1 MVGGNRSP
9 AFDPARVT
17 RRPRLLF
24 VQPSLQPPGGGNGVA
39 AWMLQALKDDY
50 DVTVYTWWPVDV
62 EKINRFWGTSLR
74 ADDFRAT
81 RVPTWLRRLVD
92 APPLPLAML
101 RTAVMLNS
109 VRRRLVDYDIA
120 VTANNEADFGT
131 IGVQYVHYPWNMFP
145 RPAVDLRWYH
155 FGFLLAPYYRLCVG
169 LSGFSADSM
178 RRNVSLVNSDWTGR
192 QAWTRYQM
200 ASRTVYPP
208 VTNEASPVPWEARTP
223 DFVCVGRLAPEKE
236 LERVLELMTAVR
248 ASFGATRLHVVGTS
262 DNDRYYRTI
271 VRRLR
276 AAGDWVQ
283 LHENL
288 SRAELLALIG
298 RVRYGIHGMREEHF
312 GMAPAEMVRAGCI
325 VWVPDGGGQVEIVGD
340 KRLTYGSI
348 EDAVAKIAGTLRDPE
363 EQARLRAHLA
373 TRAPLFSTE
382 RFVQQVRAAV
392 AEAAQGAAAASS
404 RKPASRASSS
414 S

>member
-1 MVGGNRSP
+1 
-9 AFDPARVT
+9 VT

-39 AWMLQALKDDY
+39 AWMLQALKDEY
-50 DVTVYTWWPVDV
+50 EITVYTWWPVDV
-62 EKINRFWGTSLR
+62 ERINRFWGTSIR

-101 RTAVMLNS
+101 RTAVMINS
-109 VRRRLVDYDIA
+109 VRRRSAEYDLAI
-120 VTANNEADFGT
+120 TANNEADFGSV
-131 IGVQYVHYPWNMFP
+131 GVQYVHYPWNMFP

-155 FGFLLAPYYRLCVG
+155 FGFLLAPYYRLCVA
-169 LSGFSADSM
+169 LSRFSADSM
-178 RRNVSLVNSDWTGR
+178 RRNITLVNSDWTGR
-192 QAWTRYQM
+192 QAWTRYQI

-208 VTNEASPVPWEARTP
+208 VRMVPSSLGWEARVP
-223 DFVCVGRLAPEKE
+223 EFVAIGRIAPEKE
-236 LERVLELMTAVR
+236 LERVIDVMTAVR
-248 ASFGATRLHVVGTS
+248 AQVPAVRLHVVGTT
-262 DNDRYYRTI
+262 DQTRYYRRI
-271 VRRLR
+271 VRRIR
-276 AAGDWVQ
+276 AAGDWIQ
-283 LHENL
+283 LHEDL
-288 SRAELLALIG
+288 SRSELDALIG

-340 KRLTYGSI
+340 ARLTYGSI
-348 EDAVAKIAGTLRDPE
+348 EEGVAKITRTLGDAD

-373 TRAPLFSTE
+373 TRASLFSTE
-382 RFVQQVRAAV
+382 RFMQQVRAAV
-392 AEAAQGAAAASS
+392 AEAAALAQGAVAASS

>member
-1 MVGGNRSP
+1 
-9 AFDPARVT
+9 VT

-50 DVTVYTWWPVDV
+50 EITVYTWWPVDV
-62 EKINRFWGTSLR
+62 EAINRFWGTSIR
-74 ADDFRAT
+74 ADEFQTT
-81 RVPTWLRRLVD
+81 RVPTWLQRLVD

-109 VRRRLVDYDIA
+109 VRRRLTGFDVA

-131 IGVQYVHYPWNMFP
+131 VGVQYVHYPWNMFP
-145 RPAVDLRWYH
+145 RPVVDLRWYH
-155 FGFLLAPYYRLCVG
+155 VGILLAPYYRLCVG

-178 RRNVSLVNSDWTGR
+178 RRNISLVNSDWTGR
-192 QAWTRYQM
+192 QAWTRYRI

-208 VTNEASPVPWEARTP
+208 VTTEVSPVPWAERTP
-223 DFVCVGRLAPEKE
+223 EFVCVGRIAPEKE
-236 LERVLELMTAVR
+236 IERVLDIMAGVR
-248 ASFGATRLHVVGTS
+248 AAFPAVRLHVVGTS
-262 DNDRYYRTI
+262 DNRRYYRRI
-271 VRRLR
+271 VARIR
-276 AAGDWVQ
+276 AAGDWIQ

-288 SRAELLALIG
+288 SRDALMALTG

-340 KRLTYGSI
+340 TRLTYGSI
-348 EDAVAKIAGTLRDPE
+348 EAAVSKITGTMRDE
-363 EQARLRAHLA
+363 AEQTRLRAHLA
-373 TRAPLFSTE
+373 TRASLFSTE
-382 RFVQQVRAAV
+382 RFMQHVRAAV
-392 AEAAQGAAAASS
+392 AEAVQGAAAASS

>member
-1 MVGGNRSP
+1 
-9 AFDPARVT
+9 VT

-50 DVTVYTWWPVDV
+50 EVTVYTWWPVDV
-62 EKINRFWGTSLR
+62 DAINRFWGTSIR
-74 ADDFRAT
+74 AGDFHAT
-81 RVPTWLRRLVD
+81 RVPTGLRRLVD

-101 RTAVMLNS
+101 RTAVMLNA
-109 VRRRLVDYDIA
+109 VRRRVSDFDIA

-131 IGVQYVHYPWNMFP
+131 VGVQYVHYPWNMFP
-145 RPAVDLRWYH
+145 RPVVDLRWYH

-178 RRNVSLVNSDWTGR
+178 RRNVTLVNSDWTGR
-192 QAWTRYQM
+192 RAWARYRI

-208 VTNEASPVPWEARTP
+208 VTNELSPLPWQARTP
-223 DFVCVGRLAPEKE
+223 EFVCVGRIAPEKE
-236 LERVLELMTAVR
+236 IERVLDIMAGVHTAFPAV
-248 ASFGATRLHVVGTS
+248 RLHVVGTA
-262 DNDRYYRTI
+262 DNARYYRQI
-271 VRRLR
+271 VRRIR
-276 AAGDWVQ
+276 AAGGWIE

-288 SRAELLALIG
+288 SRDALSALIG

-325 VWVPDGGGQVEIVGD
+325 VWVPDGGGQVEIVAD
-340 KRLTYGSI
+340 PRLTYGSI
-348 EDAVAKIAGTLRDPE
+348 EAAVAKITGTLGDPA

-382 RFVQQVRAAV
+382 RFVEQVRAAV

>member
-1 MVGGNRSP
+1 
-9 AFDPARVT
+9 VT
-17 RRPRLLF
+17 RRRRLLF

-39 AWMLQALKDDY
+39 AWMLQALKDEY

-62 EKINRFWGTSLR
+62 ELINRFWGTSMR

-81 RVPTWLRRLVD
+81 RVPTWLRRIVD

-101 RTAVMLNS
+101 RTAVMLNA
-109 VRRRLVDYDIA
+109 VRRHLTDYDIA
-120 VTANNEADFGT
+120 VTANNEADFGKV
-131 IGVQYVHYPWNMFP
+131 GVQYVHYPWNMFP

-155 FGFLLAPYYRLCVG
+155 RGFLLAPYYRLCVG

-178 RRNVSLVNSDWTGR
+178 RRNISLVNSDWTGR
-192 QAWTRYQM
+192 QAWTRYGI

-208 VTNEASPVPWEARTP
+208 VTMAASPLAWEARATE
-223 DFVCVGRLAPEKE
+223 FVCIGRIAREKQ
-236 LERVLELMTAVR
+236 LERVLDVMTAVH
-248 ASFGATRLHVVGTS
+248 AAVPSVRLHLVGT
-262 DNDRYYRTI
+262 NDDGRYYRRI
-271 VRRLR
+271 VERIR

-288 SRAELLALIG
+288 SRAELATLVG
-298 RVRYGIHGMREEHF
+298 GVRYGIHGMREEHF

-340 KRLTYGSI
+340 ARLTYGSI
-348 EDAVAKIAGTLRDPE
+348 EEGVAKITRTLGDAE
-363 EQARLRAHLA
+363 EQTRLRQHLA
-373 TRAPLFSTE
+373 ARAPLFSTE
-382 RFVQQVRAAV
+382 RFMQQVRAAV
-392 AEAAQGAAAASS
+392 AEAAAQPQGAAEASS

>member
-1 MVGGNRSP
+1 M
-9 AFDPARVT
+9 T
-17 RRPRLLF
+17 RRRRLLF

-39 AWMLQALKDDY
+39 AWMLQALKDEY

-62 EKINRFWGTSLR
+62 ELINRFWGTSMR

-81 RVPTWLRRLVD
+81 RVPTWLRRIVD

-101 RTAVMLNS
+101 RTAVMLNA
-109 VRRRLVDYDIA
+109 VRRHLADYDIA
-120 VTANNEADFGT
+120 VTANNEADFGMV
-131 IGVQYVHYPWNMFP
+131 GVQYVHYPWNMFP

-155 FGFLLAPYYRLCVG
+155 LGFLLAPYYRLCVG

-178 RRNVSLVNSDWTGR
+178 RRNISLVNSDWTGR
-192 QAWTRYQM
+192 QAWTRYGI

-208 VTNEASPVPWEARTP
+208 VTMAASPLAWEARATE
-223 DFVCVGRLAPEKE
+223 FVCIGRIAREKQ
-236 LERVLELMTAVR
+236 LERVLDVMTAVH
-248 ASFGATRLHVVGTS
+248 AAVPSVRLHLVGT
-262 DNDRYYRTI
+262 NDDARYYRRI
-271 VRRLR
+271 VERIR

-288 SRAELLALIG
+288 SRAELATLVG
-298 RVRYGIHGMREEHF
+298 GVRYGIHGMREEHF

-340 KRLTYGSI
+340 ARLTYGSI
-348 EDAVAKIAGTLRDPE
+348 EEGVAKITRTLGDAE
-363 EQARLRAHLA
+363 EQTRLRQHLA
-373 TRAPLFSTE
+373 ARAPLFSAE
-382 RFVQQVRAAV
+382 RFMQQVRAAV
-392 AEAAQGAAAASS
+392 AEAAAQPQGAVEASS

>member
-1 MVGGNRSP
+1 M
-9 AFDPARVT
+9 T
-17 RRPRLLF
+17 RRRRLLF

-39 AWMLQALKDDY
+39 AWMLQALKDEY

-62 EKINRFWGTSLR
+62 ELINRFWGTSIR

-81 RVPTWLRRLVD
+81 RVPTWLRRIVD

-101 RTAVMLNS
+101 RTAVMLNA
-109 VRRRLVDYDIA
+109 VRRHLTDYDIA
-120 VTANNEADFGT
+120 VTANNEADFGMV
-131 IGVQYVHYPWNMFP
+131 GVQYVHYPWNMFP

-155 FGFLLAPYYRLCVG
+155 LGFLLAPYYRLCVG

-178 RRNVSLVNSDWTGR
+178 RRNISLVNSDWTGR
-192 QAWTRYQM
+192 QAWTRYGI

-208 VTNEASPVPWEARTP
+208 VTMAASPLAWEARATE
-223 DFVCVGRLAPEKE
+223 FVCIGRIAREKQ
-236 LERVLELMTAVR
+236 LERVLDVMTAVH
-248 ASFGATRLHVVGTS
+248 AAVPSVRLHLVGT
-262 DNDRYYRTI
+262 NDDARYYRRI
-271 VRRLR
+271 VERIR

-288 SRAELLALIG
+288 SRAELATLVG
-298 RVRYGIHGMREEHF
+298 GVRYGIHGMREEHF

-325 VWVPDGGGQVEIVGD
+325 VWVPAGGGQVEIVGD
-340 KRLTYGSI
+340 ARLTYGSI
-348 EDAVAKIAGTLRDPE
+348 EEGVAKITRTLGDAE
-363 EQARLRAHLA
+363 EQTRLRQHLA
-373 TRAPLFSTE
+373 ARAPLFSAE
-382 RFVQQVRAAV
+382 RFMQQVRAAV
-392 AEAAQGAAAASS
+392 AEAAAQPQGAVEASS

>member
-1 MVGGNRSP
+1 M
-9 AFDPARVT
+9 T

-39 AWMLQALKDDY
+39 AWM
-50 DVTVYTWWPVDV
+50 
-62 EKINRFWGTSLR
+62 
-74 ADDFRAT
+74 
-81 RVPTWLRRLVD
+81 WLRRIVD

-101 RTAVMLNS
+101 RTAVMINS
-109 VRRRLVDYDIA
+109 VRRRAAEYDLAI
-120 VTANNEADFGT
+120 TANNEADFGSV
-131 IGVQYVHYPWNMFP
+131 GVQYVHYPWNMFP

-155 FGFLLAPYYRLCVG
+155 FEFLLAPYYRLCVA

-178 RRNVSLVNSDWTGR
+178 RRNITLVNSDWTGR
-192 QAWTRYQM
+192 QAWTRYRI

-208 VTNEASPVPWEARTP
+208 VTMVASSLGWEARSP
-223 DFVCVGRLAPEKE
+223 EFVAIGRIAPEKE
-236 LERVLELMTAVR
+236 MERVIDIMTGVR
-248 ASFGATRLHVVGTS
+248 AQFPAVRLHVVGTT
-262 DNDRYYRTI
+262 DHTRYYGRI
-271 VRRLR
+271 PRRIR
-276 AAGDWVQ
+276 AGDWIQ
-283 LHENL
+283 LHEDL
-288 SRAELLALIG
+288 PRAELDALIG

-340 KRLTYGSI
+340 ARLTYGSI
-348 EDAVAKIAGTLRDPE
+348 EEGVAKITRTLGDAD

-373 TRAPLFSTE
+373 TRASLFSTE
-382 RFVQQVRAAV
+382 RFMQQVRAAV
-392 AEAAQGAAAASS
+392 AEATVLAQGAVAASS

>member
-1 MVGGNRSP
+1 
-9 AFDPARVT
+9 VT

-39 AWMLQALKDDY
+39 AWMLQALKDEY
-50 DVTVYTWWPVDV
+50 DITVYTWWPVDV
-62 EKINRFWGTSLR
+62 ERINRFWGTSIR

-101 RTAVMLNS
+101 RTAVMINS
-109 VRRRLVDYDIA
+109 VRRRSAEYDLAI
-120 VTANNEADFGT
+120 TANNEADFGSV
-131 IGVQYVHYPWNMFP
+131 GVQYVHYPWNMFP

-155 FGFLLAPYYRLCVG
+155 FGFLLAPYYRLCVA
-169 LSGFSADSM
+169 LSGFSADST
-178 RRNVSLVNSDWTGR
+178 RRNITLVNSDWTGR
-192 QAWTRYQM
+192 QAWTRYRI

-208 VTNEASPVPWEARTP
+208 VTMVASSLGWEARSP
-223 DFVCVGRLAPEKE
+223 EFVAIGRIAPEKE
-236 LERVLELMTAVR
+236 LERVIDIMTGVR
-248 ASFGATRLHVVGTS
+248 ARVPAVRLHVVGTK
-262 DNDRYYRTI
+262 DHTRYYGRI
-271 VRRLR
+271 ARRIR
-276 AAGDWVQ
+276 AAGDWIQ
-283 LHENL
+283 LHEDL
-288 SRAELLALIG
+288 PRAELDALIG

-340 KRLTYGSI
+340 ARLTYGSI
-348 EDAVAKIAGTLRDPE
+348 EEGVAKITRTLGDAD

-373 TRAPLFSTE
+373 TRASLFSTE
-382 RFVQQVRAAV
+382 RFMQQVRAAV
-392 AEAAQGAAAASS
+392 AEAAALAQGAVAASS

>member
-1 MVGGNRSP
+1 
-9 AFDPARVT
+9 VT

-39 AWMLQALKDDY
+39 AWMLQALKDEY

-62 EKINRFWGTSLR
+62 ERINRFWATSIH
-74 ADDFRAT
+74 ADDFRAM
-81 RVPTWLRRLVD
+81 RVPTWLRRIVD

-101 RTAVMLNS
+101 RTAVMLHS
-109 VRRRLVDYDIA
+109 ARRWLADYDIA

-131 IGVQYVHYPWNMFP
+131 VGVQYVHYPWNMFP
-145 RPAVDLRWYH
+145 RPVVDLRWYH
-155 FGFLLAPYYRLCVG
+155 FRVLLAPYYRLCVG

-178 RRNVSLVNSDWTGR
+178 RRNISLVNSDWTGR
-192 QAWTRYQM
+192 QAWTRYGI

-208 VTNEASPVPWEARTP
+208 VTTETSPLPWEARATE
-223 DFVCVGRLAPEKE
+223 FVCIGRIAPEKE
-236 LERVLELMTAVR
+236 LERVLELMTGVR
-248 ASFGATRLHVVGTS
+248 AAFPAVRLHVVGTP
-262 DNDRYYRTI
+262 DGDRYYRRI
-271 VRRLR
+271 AGRIR

-283 LHENL
+283 LHEDL
-288 SRAELLALIG
+288 SRAELTALIG

-325 VWVPDGGGQVEIVGD
+325 VWVPDGGGQVEIVAD
-340 KRLTYGSI
+340 ARLTYGSI
-348 EDAVAKIAGTLRDPE
+348 EDGVAKITRTLRDAE

-373 TRAPLFSTE
+373 TRAPLFSAE
-382 RFVQQVRAAV
+382 RFMQQVRAAV
-392 AEAAQGAAAASS
+392 AEATQSAAAASS

>member
-1 MVGGNRSP
+1 
-9 AFDPARVT
+9 
-17 RRPRLLF
+17 
-24 VQPSLQPPGGGNGVA
+24 
-39 AWMLQALKDDY
+39 MLQALKDDY
-50 DVTVYTWWPVDV
+50 EVTLYTWWPVDV
-62 EKINRFWGTSLR
+62 EAINRFWGTSIR
-74 ADDFRAT
+74 AADFHTT
-81 RVPTWLRRLVD
+81 RVPDWLRRLVD

-109 VRRRLVDYDIA
+109 VRRRLAGFDIA

-131 IGVQYVHYPWNMFP
+131 VGVQYVHYPWNMFP

-178 RRNVSLVNSDWTGR
+178 RRNLSLVTSGGTGR
-192 QAWTRYQM
+192 QAWMRYKI

-208 VTNEASPVPWEARTP
+208 VTNQASSVPWEARASE
-223 DFVCVGRLAPEKE
+223 FICVGRIAPEKE
-236 LERVLELMTAVR
+236 IERVLDIFAGVR
-248 ASFGATRLHVVGTS
+248 AAFPAVRLHVVGTA
-262 DNDRYYRTI
+262 DHPRYYRRI
-271 VRRLR
+271 ASRIR
-276 AAGDWVQ
+276 AAGGWIQ

-288 SRAELLALIG
+288 SRDELNALTG

-340 KRLTYGSI
+340 PRLTYATI
-348 EDAVAKIAGTLRDPE
+348 EAAVTKITATLRDDA

-373 TRAPLFSTE
+373 TRAPLFTTE
-382 RFVQQVRAAV
+382 RFMQQVRAAV
-392 AEAAQGAAAASS
+392 ADALQGAAAASS

>member
-1 MVGGNRSP
+1 
-9 AFDPARVT
+9 
-17 RRPRLLF
+17 
-24 VQPSLQPPGGGNGVA
+24 
-39 AWMLQALKDDY
+39 
-50 DVTVYTWWPVDV
+50 
-62 EKINRFWGTSLR
+62 
-74 ADDFRAT
+74 
-81 RVPTWLRRLVD
+81 
-92 APPLPLAML
+92 
-101 RTAVMLNS
+101 
-109 VRRRLVDYDIA
+109 
-120 VTANNEADFGT
+120 
-131 IGVQYVHYPWNMFP
+131 
-145 RPAVDLRWYH
+145 
-155 FGFLLAPYYRLCVG
+155 
-169 LSGFSADSM
+169 
-178 RRNVSLVNSDWTGR
+178 VNSDWTGR
-192 QAWTRYQM
+192 LAWARYRI

-208 VTNEASPVPWEARTP
+208 VTSEASPIAWEARVSE
-223 DFVCVGRLAPEKE
+223 FVCVGRISPEKE
-236 LERVLELMTAVR
+236 LERVLDVMTGVHAR
-248 ASFGATRLHVVGTS
+248 FGAVRLHVVGTA
-262 DNDRYYRTI
+262 DHRGYYEQI
-271 VRRLR
+271 ARRIR

-288 SRAELLALIG
+288 SRAELLALMG

-340 KRLTYGSI
+340 ARLTYGSL
-348 EDAVAKIAGTLRDPE
+348 EDAVAKITGTLRDDA